1 MRLLPGVLGNSE
13 STSEESHS
21 PESGG
26 LLEYPQYT
34 RPVDFRG
41 EGVPAVLKEGNHR
54 RDRQV
59 AARQG
64 PRADEDPPTRP
75 PRAVRHVG
83 PADQGRTVRR
93 LAVALAHHPVLDG
106 QGAVVTSAVTNLD
119 VHDLSRSARSYGC
132 SDYFVIH
139 PIAAQRELVT
149 RIRDHWIDGS
159 SGRRIP
165 DRREAIG
172 LLRIVESL
180 DAAIDE
186 LGGRDAVE
194 VWTTAALQREG
205 KTVTFGDARHRLAGP
220 GEGRPQQLVFG
231 TGWGLAP
238 SVIDA
243 SDALLEPIRSPAS
256 DYNHLSVRS
265 ACAIALDR
273 LRG

>member
-1 MRLLPGVLGNSE
+1 
-13 STSEESHS
+13 
-21 PESGG
+21 
-26 LLEYPQYT
+26 
-34 RPVDFRG
+34 
-41 EGVPAVLKEGNHR
+41 
-54 RDRQV
+54 
-59 AARQG
+59 
-64 PRADEDPPTRP
+64 
-75 PRAVRHVG
+75 
-83 PADQGRTVRR
+83 VRR
-93 LAVALAHHPVLDG
+93 LAVALVHHPVLDG
-106 QGAVVTSAVTNLD
+106 QGVVVTSAVTNLD

-132 SDYFVIH
+132 SDYFVVH

-172 LLRIVESL
+172 LLRVVESL
-180 DAAIDE
+180 DHAFEA
-186 LGGRDAVE
+186 LGGRSAVE
-194 VWTTAALQREG
+194 VWTTAARDAGRTITFAEG
-205 KTVTFGDARHRLAGP
+205 RQRLAG
-220 GEGRPQQLVFG
+220 EGKAVLIVFG

-273 LRG
+273 LVG